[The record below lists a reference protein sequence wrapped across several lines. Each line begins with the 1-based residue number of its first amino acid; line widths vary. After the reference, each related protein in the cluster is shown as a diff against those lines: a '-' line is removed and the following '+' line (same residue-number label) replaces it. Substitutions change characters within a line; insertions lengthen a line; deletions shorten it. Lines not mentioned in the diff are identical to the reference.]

1 MNLLMILYIVLISPP
16 VDVKKNI
23 ETDTELTSIKLIKPT
38 KKPIEE
44 SSVYY
49 YAPTKWIK
57 NK

>member
-16 VDVKKNI
+16 IEIKKNI
-23 ETDTELTSIKLIKPT
+23 ETGTELTSSKLIKPT

>member
-1 MNLLMILYIVLISPP
+1 MNLLMILYLVLVSPP
-16 VDVKKNI
+16 IEIEKNI
-23 ETDTELTSIKLIKPT
+23 ETDVELTSSKLIKPT

-49 YAPTKWIK
+49 YAPTKWVK